1 MKKLA
6 SILGLG
12 LVAALTTSAFVSTSV
27 ADDKDKA
34 KKPAVTIGA
43 TAPDFTLTGT
53 DGKQVKLSEVGK
65 DKVVVLE
72 WFNPECPFV
81 VKQYAKTDVMP
92 KTRKAAKDAGAVW
105 LTINSGAPGKQGA
118 GKDLNVKYQTDWKLE
133 GAILLDESGEV
144 GRMYGARTTP
154 HMYVINK
161 DGKLAYMGAI
171 DNDRSAD
178 KAGDKNYVIQALN
191 ELKDAK
197 PISEA
202 ETRPY
207 GCSVKYAK

>member
-1 MKKLA
+1 MMKLA
-6 SILGLG
+6 GVLGLG
-12 LVAALTTSAFVSTSV
+12 VVAALTAAVFVSTSS
-27 ADDKDKA
+27 ADDKDKT

-53 DGKQVKLSEVGK
+53 DGKSVRLSEVGK
-65 DKVVVLE
+65 DKMVVIE

-81 VKQYAKTDVMP
+81 VKQYAKTDTMA

-118 GKDLNVKYQTDWKLE
+118 GKDLNIKYQTDWKIE
-133 GAILLDESGEV
+133 SPILLDESGDV
-144 GRMYGARTTP
+144 GRLYGARTTP
-154 HMYVINK
+154 HMYVIAK

-178 KAGDKNYVIQALN
+178 KAGDKNHVINAIN
-191 ELKDAK
+191 ELKDGK
-197 PISEA
+197 PVTEA